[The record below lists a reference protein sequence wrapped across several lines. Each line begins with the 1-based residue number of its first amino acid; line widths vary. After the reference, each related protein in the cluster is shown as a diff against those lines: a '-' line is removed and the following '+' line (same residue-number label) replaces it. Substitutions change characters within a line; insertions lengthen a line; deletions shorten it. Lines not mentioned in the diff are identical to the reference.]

1 MLVAS
6 FSAPHSRYGTVIRT
20 AMTLA
25 KTKLAAIIVTLNGM
39 LAGLVCHGQTAE
51 PPVVEQAGVK
61 NTEPKPQAEVRE
73 AVMKPKPDTPRIL
86 GWKEWVWVINPKM
99 LLRAKLDT
107 GARTCSIHAI
117 NIETLEIDGK
127 KWVKFTICDPENEN
141 GVRHRHKAPV
151 LRIAKVKND
160 SGGLDTRYVVPLVF
174 QIGDQKME
182 AEFTLNDR
190 SHMICEVLIG
200 RNALKQMGA
209 VDASRTDLLGKP
221 GKPASQKPAPPKA
234 VPVKE

>member
-1 MLVAS
+1 MAV
-6 FSAPHSRYGTVIRT
+6 
-20 AMTLA
+20 
-25 KTKLAAIIVTLNGM
+25 IVTSLGT
-39 LAGLVCHGQTAE
+39 LTTLVSLGQTAAD
-51 PPVVEQAGVK
+51 PAVEQIDIHNPASESDVAVK
-61 NTEPKPQAEVRE
+61 EELAE
-73 AVMKPKPDTPRIL
+73 PKPDTPRIL

-160 SGGLDTRYVVPLVF
+160 SGSLDARYVVPLVF

-200 RNALKQMGA
+200 RNALKQIGA

-221 GKPASQKPAPPKA
+221 GKPAQQKPTPPKA